1 MSRDFYYS
9 YSNIYIIGEDTGYS
23 EISSARLSRALS
35 INMVTIVDDYD
46 DLLGHNPEY
55 GPPSSMTVCLVSNQ
69 KCIIE
74 GNDFQLEVSNQ

>member
-55 GPPSSMTVCLVSNQ
+55 GPPSSMTVCLVN
-69 KCIIE
+69 
-74 GNDFQLEVSNQ
+74 V